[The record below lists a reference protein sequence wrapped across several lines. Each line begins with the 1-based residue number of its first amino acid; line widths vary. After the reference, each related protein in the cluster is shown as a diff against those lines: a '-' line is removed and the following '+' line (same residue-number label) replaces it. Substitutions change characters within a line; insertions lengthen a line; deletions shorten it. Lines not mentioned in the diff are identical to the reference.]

1 MALPREY
8 YTLQQAAKK
17 SGCEVEDLLH
27 YAAIGVLQ
35 LCVHYEESKNQ
46 IALVIFMP
54 LYLMIY

>member
-1 MALPREY
+1 MALPKREY

-46 IALVIFMP
+46 IALVI
-54 LYLMIY
+54 LCLSI